1 MRARA
6 APADVRRAPERTID
20 HAVNRTRPIGSLR
33 ATAHALLAAA
43 LISLLLSACGNA
55 DFEPERF
62 GIYIVGLDGT
72 GFRAV
77 LNNSDQEMTH
87 ARVSPDGHWITF
99 TRYTERDRHGLATET
114 QGYDGTE
121 ILRIC
126 SDGSDMEVLVAARE
140 GVINGNSSWTPDG
153 AAVLYVSNDNETRR
167 PAIYR
172 LDIVTRSRE
181 RLPTPDGLVV
191 TDPHQRG
198 TKLVFPART
207 GEPEG
212 LWMMEI
218 DGTGLH
224 RVTDPDMPVDVEPKY
239 FALGDF
245 DPRLSPDGRQIAFMR
260 YFGAENWHVLVKDLE
275 SGQERDLSARVTTD
289 GLPDWSPD
297 GRWLVFWH
305 ADRRQLQE
313 TGLYLM
319 RPDGTERHMLPL
331 PRGYL
336 YKHSA
341 FMPDGRKL
349 LTVARKD
356 ARIP

>member
-1 MRARA
+1 MRGASIPTFGATLRCLLSA
-6 APADVRRAPERTID
+6 SLF
-20 HAVNRTRPIGSLR
+20 AVS
-33 ATAHALLAAA
+33 
-43 LISLLLSACGNA
+43 LSACGRA
-55 DFEPERF
+55 EFDAERF
-62 GIYIVGLDGT
+62 GIYVTGLDGT

-77 LNNSDQEMTH
+77 ATSSEQEMTH
-87 ARVSPDGHWITF
+87 ARVSPDGRWITF

-114 QGYDGTE
+114 KGYDGTE
-121 ILRIC
+121 ILRIRP
-126 SDGSDMEVLVAARE
+126 DGSGMEVLVAARE
-140 GVINGNSSWTPDG
+140 GVINGNGSWTPDG
-153 AAVLYVSNDNETRR
+153 AAILYVSDDNEARQ

-172 LDIVTRSRE
+172 LDIAARSRE

-198 TKLVFPART
+198 TQLVFPART

-212 LWMMEI
+212 LWMMNI
-218 DGTGLH
+218 DGTGLR
-224 RVTDPDMPVDVEPKY
+224 RVTKPDIPVDVEPKY

-245 DPRLSPDGRQIAFMR
+245 DPRLSPGGRQLAFMR

-275 SGQERDLSARVTTD
+275 SGEERDLSAPVTTD
-289 GLPDWSPD
+289 ALPDWSPD

-305 ADRRQLQE
+305 ADRRRLQE

-319 RPDGTERHMLPL
+319 RPDGSERRMLPL

-336 YKHSA
+336 YKHSM
-341 FMPDGRKL
+341 FMPDGRRL